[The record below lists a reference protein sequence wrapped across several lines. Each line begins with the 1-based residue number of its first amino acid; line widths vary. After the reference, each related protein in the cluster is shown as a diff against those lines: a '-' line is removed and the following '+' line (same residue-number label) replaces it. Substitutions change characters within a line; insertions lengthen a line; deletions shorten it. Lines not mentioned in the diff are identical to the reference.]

1 MEAGMTDAAESA
13 AKGKG
18 ERPAF
23 LDRLHEAY
31 NLRRKNI
38 VLLTGDVQGLF
49 WNGARQE
56 FAGLEPVLVA
66 ELTEKFNVLRFDLAG
81 GVRFYDAGAEA
92 QVVEV
97 AEADDGVYRPDGE
110 LNNVRECIDMSRSS
124 PLACMTLLKAVAER
138 FATAR
143 VLGKKVKPL
152 CVIAQYAGAMF
163 PSGEFDRLSEL
174 DRQRLVF
181 FLSWVADPKFADGP
195 DLLIL
200 VNPVR
205 AEVNGK
211 ITSLPNV
218 GHMEIGLPSGKERG
232 LFVDA
237 FCATHPGVTF
247 EQSKERFVKDTAG
260 LTIANLKDLL
270 EMEARTND
278 PVERTDVVNEIN
290 LILQARLG
298 DIIRVKYP
306 EHGPADII
314 GYAENGRIFSTIFER
329 CEDPETAV
337 PAILISGP
345 NGAGKTFQLEAHA
358 AQSGRVVIELA
369 GIRGSYFG
377 ETDKFFELLRWHLDT
392 FGKILILVDEAHT
405 AFGSVHSP
413 DSHETEKRL
422 AGNIIK
428 VMGDPHYLGKVLWG
442 LMTSRPDELDPD
454 IKSRSP
460 IQVPIFDLEGDERR
474 TFVAEMFRRKQIE
487 VPDADLSEILRQTD
501 YYSARDYRNFLTEV
515 VGERRKA
522 PAVNALQVLA
532 GWQASRSIKRQRE
545 FQELIAALHCSYPR
559 LLPQRLRAMP
569 DEQILRR
576 VEELKILL
584 RA

>member
-1 MEAGMTDAAESA
+1 MEAGMTDT
-13 AKGKG
+13 GPPTPPG
-18 ERPAF
+18 QGVRPGF

-49 WNGARQE
+49 WSGTRQE
-56 FAGLEPVLVA
+56 FVGLEPLLVA
-66 ELTEKFNVLRFDLAG
+66 ELTEKFNVTRFDLAS
-81 GVRFYDAGAEA
+81 GVSFYDAGTET
-92 QVVEV
+92 QVVGV
-97 AEADDGVYRPDGE
+97 AEADDGSYQPDGK
-110 LNNVRECIDMSRSS
+110 LNNVRECIDMSRNS
-124 PLACMTLLKAVAER
+124 PLACMTLLKAIAAR
-138 FATAR
+138 FAAAR
-143 VLGKKVKPL
+143 RLGRTVKPL
-152 CVIAQYAGAMF
+152 CVITQYAGAMF

-211 ITSLPNV
+211 LTSLPNV
-218 GHMEIGLPSGKERG
+218 GHVEIGLPSETERG
-232 LFVDA
+232 WFVAA
-237 FCATHPGVTF
+237 FCATHPGVQF
-247 EQSKERFVKDTAG
+247 EQSKERFATDTAG

-270 EMEARTND
+270 EMAARTND
-278 PVERTDVVNEIN
+278 PVERADVVNEIN

-314 GYAENGRIFSTIFER
+314 GYAENGKIFKAIFER
-329 CEDPETAV
+329 CEDRETAV
-337 PAILISGP
+337 SAILISGP
-345 NGAGKTFQLEAHA
+345 NGSGKTFQLEAHA

-428 VMGDPHYLGKVLWG
+428 VMGDPGYLGKVLWG

-454 IKSRSP
+454 IKSRAP

-474 TFVAEMFRRKQIE
+474 TFVAEMFRRKKIDL
-487 VPDADLSEILRQTD
+487 PDADLAEILRQTD
-501 YYSARDYRNFLTEV
+501 YYSARDYRNFLAEV
-515 VGERRKA
+515 VGERRTD
-522 PAVNALQVLA
+522 PTVHALQVLA

-559 LLPQRLRAMP
+559 LLPQRLRDMP

-584 RA
+584 RP